1 MTPIIELG
9 SLLVSNTPLHPSER
23 WFEDWEVGDVVTGSS
38 SYVME
43 EERMVTFS
51 EEFDPQDFHIDAE
64 KAKDTIY
71 GGLIASGWHT
81 GSALMRQNTEFLGE
95 SSMGAAGIDELRW
108 HQPVR
113 AGDELTLTWTI
124 LEKRRSES
132 KPDRGII
139 RVKQE
144 LKNQRGELAM
154 STIAIMFT
162 KTRSGAA

>member
-1 MTPIIELG
+1 
-9 SLLVSNTPLHPSER
+9 
-23 WFEDWEVGDVVTGSS
+23 
-38 SYVME
+38 ME
-43 EERMVTFS
+43 EERMVSFS

-71 GGLIASGWHT
+71 GGIIASGWHT

-162 KTRSGAA
+162 KTRSGAS